1 MKRKFALIALL
12 GLFLSGCDGDDPTQY
27 LNKTESVLLKQCE
40 DQTRNL
46 RIYCQSEY
54 EGSIKAA
61 RGIYI
66 KNGAR
71 NQEDQP
77 FSGQGLTFI
86 IEDKAF
92 KKKHPELRNFD
103 DMWFEYTGKRL
114 YNSSTGST
122 NDEVKKV
129 DNQYV
134 LSPQMYDEL
143 ISAVKTCNRAT
154 VSSMQFQMGSTLSPE
169 DYNKVMQII
178 LDCKKYQLEKAIN
191 DK

>member
-12 GLFLSGCDGDDPTQY
+12 GLFLSGCDDDDPTQY

>member
-54 EGSIKAA
+54 EWSIKAA

>member
-12 GLFLSGCDGDDPTQY
+12 GLFLSGCDDDDPTQY

-86 IEDKAF
+86 IEDKVF

>member
-1 MKRKFALIALL
+1 MKRKFALITLL
-12 GLFLSGCDGDDPTQY
+12 GLFLSGCDDDDPTQY